1 MITIYIHIWGKE
13 EIELKKF
20 IGLTVLFVF
29 FISVLSGCNSP
40 TSGTTGSADGDA
52 AKENKSLIK
61 VYTTLYPLEF
71 FTKQIGGN
79 KVEVESILPP
89 GADAH
94 TFEPD
99 SKQMVDI
106 AKADLFIYNNKQ
118 MEGYAKSIDEA
129 LQTEHVETLEAT
141 AGIDLLSYTEEH
153 THEEAVH
160 EDEHEHGKDEHLHD
174 GNHSA
179 EEQENKHG
187 ETADHSHQHGDE
199 DPHVWLDPIRSI
211 ELAHHIKDK
220 LIEIDPEAKEAFEAN
235 FTALKA
241 KLEEL
246 DASYKKKLNSMDENE
261 ILVTHAAYGY
271 WEDSYGLE
279 QIAISGLSPSNE
291 PSQKQLKK
299 VIDIVKEHQ
308 INYLLFEQNV
318 EPRVA
323 KIIQKETNVRS
334 LYIHNLSVLT
344 ESDIENNEDYFTLMQ
359 QNLET
364 LVEAL
369 Q

>member
-1 MITIYIHIWGKE
+1 M
-13 EIELKKF
+13 L
-20 IGLTVLFVF
+20 VVF
-29 FISVLSGCNSP
+29 LISVLSGCSNP
-40 TSGTTGSADGDA
+40 TSSSTGSTDGEA
-52 AKENKSLIK
+52 TKENKSLLK

-99 SKQMVDI
+99 SKQMVEI

-118 MEGYAKSIDEA
+118 MEGYAKSIGEA
-129 LQTEHVETLEAT
+129 LQTEDVETLEAS
-141 AGIDLLSYTEEH
+141 AGIELLSYTDEH
-153 THEEAVH
+153 ILEEAVH
-160 EDEHEHGKDEHLHD
+160 GDEHEHGEDEHHHD
-174 GNHSA
+174 GDHSA
-179 EEQENKHG
+179 EEHGQEQQHD
-187 ETADHSHQHGDE
+187 ETADHSHHHGDE

-211 ELAHHIKDK
+211 ELARHIKDK
-220 LIEIDPEAKEAFEAN
+220 LIEIDPESKEAFEAN
-235 FTALKA
+235 FAALKT

-246 DASYKKKLNSMDENE
+246 DTDYKKQLNSMEENE

-271 WEDSYGLE
+271 WEDTYGLR

-299 VIDIVKEHQ
+299 VIDIVKDHQ

-344 ESDIENNEDYFTLMQ
+344 ESDIENTEDYFTLMQ

-364 LVEAL
+364 LVKAL